1 MEGNYL
7 RVSQEELERA
17 IDDPSGFYDDA
28 QDLIDEQEEADLPPE
43 RARHLS
49 THKAWHAIAFLLG
62 RAEFHVDVVHG
73 EGEIAEDED
82 WGYGPPRHLSAERV
96 EAAAEALAGIDFDDL
111 VDGVDPS
118 ELTEADVYPLLW
130 DDEDAFE
137 WVRHWFTPLPTFFSA
152 AAENGDAIIVW
163 IG

>member
-1 MEGNYL
+1 MNGNYL

-17 IDDPSGFYDDA
+17 IDDPSGFHDDA

-43 RARHLS
+43 QARYLS

-82 WGYGPPRHLSAERV
+82 WGYGPPRYLSAERV
-96 EAAAEALAGIDFDDL
+96 EAAAEALAGVDFDEL
-111 VDGVDPS
+111 IDGVDPS
-118 ELTEADVYPLLW
+118 ELTEADVYPLTW
-130 DDEDAFE
+130 DDEDALE
-137 WVRHWFTPLPTFFSA
+137 WVGHWFRPLPAFFSA
-152 AAENGDAIIVW
+152 AAENGDAVILW
-163 IG
+163 ID